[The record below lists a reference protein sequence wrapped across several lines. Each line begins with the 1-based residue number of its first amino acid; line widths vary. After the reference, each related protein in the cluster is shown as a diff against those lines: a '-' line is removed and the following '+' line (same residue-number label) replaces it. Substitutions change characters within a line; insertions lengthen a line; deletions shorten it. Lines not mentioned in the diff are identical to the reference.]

1 MKKGTLLVVRK
12 PYQGDTVIQNTLNYA
27 IGSLF
32 ADEEDILTSYIVN
45 GDDSDQII
53 EEYYRLQAPYNMT
66 DHRRMFHFILTT
78 RTSKFAG
85 LFFIHWVSGC
95 HGSAFRQLQRFVKL
109 SLSCIAQ
116 SHFCHR
122 LSHSRQISDLSGYCE
137 LSESI
142 HAHPMGLEISFRSL
156 ILHKKT

>member
-32 ADEEDILTSYIVN
+32 ADEEDILTSYIDN

-66 DHRRMFHFILTT
+66 DHRRMFLNILV
-78 RTSKFAG
+78 R
-85 LFFIHWVSGC
+85 
-95 HGSAFRQLQRFVKL
+95 
-109 SLSCIAQ
+109 
-116 SHFCHR
+116 
-122 LSHSRQISDLSGYCE
+122 
-137 LSESI
+137 
-142 HAHPMGLEISFRSL
+142 
-156 ILHKKT
+156 

>member
-32 ADEEDILTSYIVN
+32 ADEEDILTSHIDN
-45 GDDSDQII
+45 EDDSDQII

-78 RTSKFAG
+78 RTSKSMCTILEEGAY
-85 LFFIHWVSGC
+85 
-95 HGSAFRQLQRFVKL
+95 ALQDYFSFPYNPVISKDFL
-109 SLSCIAQ
+109 I
-116 SHFCHR
+116 FPK
-122 LSHSRQISDLSGYCE
+122 HSQEYLPHQDL
-137 LSESI
+137 L
-142 HAHPMGLEISFRSL
+142 L
-156 ILHKKT
+156 

>member
-32 ADEEDILTSYIVN
+32 ADEEDILTSHIDN
-45 GDDSDQII
+45 EDDSDQII

-78 RTSKFAG
+78 RTSKSMCTILEEGAYALQDYKVLVHTFSSPIIHLQNFAQMDSLHT
-85 LFFIHWVSGC
+85 LFFSNH
-95 HGSAFRQLQRFVKL
+95 
-109 SLSCIAQ
+109 
-116 SHFCHR
+116 
-122 LSHSRQISDLSGYCE
+122 
-137 LSESI
+137 
-142 HAHPMGLEISFRSL
+142 
-156 ILHKKT
+156 ILHNIGYE